1 MALDDKLLGDKQRV
15 GQSCQVAV
23 LFGKNAGFQG
33 STLSGHRMTTG
44 FGLFELPTCGLLQKE
59 WDNSPPKTE
68 LVPVHLLPFAYSRF
82 AYFRPKSGVLPTHKK
97 IIFGHQ
103 SDVKLHL
110 EVGKCIWP
118 MS

>member
-1 MALDDKLLGDKQRV
+1 MINFWAIKQRKEVALDDKLLGDKQRV

-59 WDNSPPKTE
+59 WDI
-68 LVPVHLLPFAYSRF
+68 PFAYSRF